1 MLPSLAVYGTGW
13 LAAALIVAALSGP
26 SINFLLRRRHRP
38 TPAWLNRSHS
48 QLGIAATAVAMMHTL
63 ISITRSSF
71 PLLAEVGLVMAS
83 TAIGLVAMQAV
94 IGATMRTMQG
104 SELGRAR
111 RYHRAI
117 GPALVIAVGLHV
129 VLNGPLPA
137 S

>member
-38 TPAWLNRSHS
+38 TPAWLNRHY
-48 QLGIAATAVAMMHTL
+48 QLGLAATAVAMLHTL

-94 IGATMRTMQG
+94 IGAMMRTMQG
-104 SELGRAR
+104 SELRRAR